1 MTTAARRAD
10 RDPLSR
16 EVVVDTALALV
27 TAQGVDALTM
37 RRLATELGT
46 AVTAIYWHV
55 GNRDALLDLLVE
67 RVLAD
72 IGTVRPAGRTPQSRV
87 ASLVRRL
94 RAALLDHPH
103 LIGLVHERGA
113 AARMFQPVQA
123 VLATELAAVGQHGE
137 TAALTIQAL
146 QQHVIASL
154 VLERALARTPAPD
167 PEVIEHWEGPGGDP
181 ALLAA
186 LARQPDHERLFE
198 VGLDAL
204 LAHLVPR

>member
-1 MTTAARRAD
+1 MTTAARRGD

-16 EVVVDTALALV
+16 DAVVETALALV

-72 IGTVRPAGRTPQSRV
+72 IGTVRPVGRTPQLRV
-87 ASLVRRL
+87 ASLVRKL
-94 RAALLDHPH
+94 RTALLDHPH

-123 VLATELAAVGQHGE
+123 ALATELAAIGQHGA

-146 QQHVIASL
+146 QQHVLASL
-154 VLERALARTPAPD
+154 VLERALARAPGPD
-167 PEVIEHWEGPGGDP
+167 PEAIEDWQGPDD
-181 ALLAA
+181 AVLVARLAE
-186 LARQPDHERLFE
+186 QPDHERLFE

-204 LAHLVPR
+204 IAHLLA

>member
-10 RDPLSR
+10 REPLSR
-16 EVVVDTALALV
+16 DAVVETALRLV
-27 TAQGVDALTM
+27 IAHGVDALTM

-72 IGTVRPAGRTPQSRV
+72 IGTVRASGRSPRARV

-94 RAALLDHPH
+94 RTALLDHPH

-113 AARMFQPVQA
+113 AGRMFQPVQA
-123 VLATELAAVGQHGE
+123 ALAIELAAVGQHGE

-146 QQHVIASL
+146 QQHVLASL
-154 VLERALARTPAPD
+154 VLERALERSPGPEPEAIEGWQGPAED
-167 PEVIEHWEGPGGDP
+167 A
-181 ALLAA
+181 ALLDA
-186 LARQPDHERLFE
+186 LARPPDHERLFE
-198 VGLDAL
+198 VGLEAL
-204 LAHLVPR
+204 LAHLVA

>member
-16 EVVVDTALALV
+16 EAVVETALTLV
-27 TAQGVDALTM
+27 TAHGVDALTM

-72 IGTVRPAGRTPQSRV
+72 IGTVRPVGKTPQARV
-87 ASLVRRL
+87 GSLVRRL

-123 VLATELAAVGQHGE
+123 ALATELAAIGQRGE
-137 TAALTIQAL
+137 EAALTILAL
-146 QQHVIASL
+146 QQHVLASL
-154 VLERALARTPAPD
+154 VLERALARTPGPD
-167 PEVIEHWEGPGGDP
+167 PEQIEGWQGPDDP
-181 ALLAA
+181 ALVARLAQ
-186 LARQPDHERLFE
+186 QPDHEQLFS

-204 LAHLVPR
+204 LAHLAPG